1 MKPRRNRV
9 KTNRATTHRVYRKKS
24 KTRKHRKHRRG
35 GTCEDTNQR
44 VCAIAHVAWPEANNA
59 DEVLKARRRRPLNA
73 RQCAR
78 MVFMSARAP
87 ATGCWAKSWR

>member
-44 VCAIAHVAWPEANNA
+44 AFAYTT
-59 DEVLKARRRRPLNA
+59 DFLYK
-73 RQCAR
+73 
-78 MVFMSARAP
+78 
-87 ATGCWAKSWR
+87 